1 MRRATIDGKRSASWA
16 WNWWDLA
23 IGKLLTKL
31 ALNICILHLFIFS
44 QTYRVDTTLPCWTLC
59 GLPWRSRMFFH
70 FPNQIRTSP
79 WIIAMLSSWQPWEV
93 LKVIFFFSFL
103 FQYCIY
109 SIWKWNRT
117 WKERHI
123 DKSFFFTALGLGEK
137 VGNFEIGKD
146 FDALIIDLAQNDG
159 NLEIWPNESNEDRLS
174 KWIHLGDDRS
184 VARVYV
190 HGNEVKEAAKKVLSI
205 KRLVRKR
212 KQSDGDSQN
221 SNGATLN

>member
-123 DKSFFFTALGLGEK
+123 DKSFLFYSFRAWWKSWQFWNRKRLWRFDNRSGTK
-137 VGNFEIGKD
+137 WRQFGN
-146 FDALIIDLAQNDG
+146 LAQWEQRGSTVQMDSS
-159 NLEIWPNESNEDRLS
+159 WRRPFSCACVRSWYRS
-174 KWIHLGDDRS
+174 KGS
-184 VARVYV
+184 
-190 HGNEVKEAAKKVLSI
+190 G
-205 KRLVRKR
+205 
-212 KQSDGDSQN
+212 
-221 SNGATLN
+221 